1 MPSILRSQLVVPLP
15 SHLPLASYT
24 AAELRPAVHK
34 AVLRERNLSSSFPK
48 LYSYNHIRWPYAFP
62 STFTKLEELP
72 NPLGEKPEEVIWM
85 HLAHP
90 NGKWLFLVSANN
102 VLRILNLERGTLAWE
117 ERFGQAQ
124 SNGAF
129 AIDFRRDTEARVA
142 IVSECKGEGDSTDED
157 EDMHSVLHIRNF
169 TFDVDAATVKVD
181 PLMGRHLDMKVVH
194 LDIAGDHL
202 ALIEDCD
209 NGLSQLHGAGS
220 VHLFNW
226 QKNTFVDLPPVRNH
240 IFHRYISD

>member
-1 MPSILRSQLVVPLP
+1 
-15 SHLPLASYT
+15 LASYT

-62 STFTKLEELP
+62 STFTEVEESP

-124 SNGAF
+124 SNTRVAF
-129 AIDFRRDTEARVA
+129 AIDFRGDTKARVA
-142 IVSECKGEGDSTDED
+142 MVVLESEHEYDEGEDDSTNDDEKR
-157 EDMHSVLHIRNF
+157 HPVLHVLNI
-169 TFDVDAATVKVD
+169 TFDVDAAMVKMD
-181 PLMGRHLDMKVVH
+181 PLMERHLDMTVVY
-194 LDIAGDHL
+194 LDIAGDHI

-209 NGLSQLHGAGS
+209 TGLSQLHGAGS

-226 QKNTFVDLPPVRNH
+226 QKNAFVDLPPVRNRT
-240 IFHRYISD
+240 FHRHITD